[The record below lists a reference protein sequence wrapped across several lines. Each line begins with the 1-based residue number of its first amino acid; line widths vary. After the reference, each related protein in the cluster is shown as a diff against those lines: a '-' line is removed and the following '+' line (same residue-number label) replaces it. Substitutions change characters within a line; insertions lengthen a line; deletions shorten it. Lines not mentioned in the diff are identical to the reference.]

1 MGRYS
6 KPTRRTVMIGGVRF
20 MKVPGGR
27 SYVRMRSQPGMK
39 RSANAFGKNLGRK
52 RPRTPFAK
60 AVVNVMNK
68 YAEQKV
74 VFKENTPSTG
84 TQLYH
89 NNIHN
94 LDNNPFYTTVGT
106 AGESGTSGGGN
117 RVGKK
122 IFVKGIKCA
131 INLEAIQ
138 KHPLTHFWLY
148 LIKNKSDPDED
159 ITTQSEMYEGRSST
173 LPLDYIDTDKVDI
186 MFCKKWTLRMP
197 NMGTSKDLPAGD
209 GYAQTWENGGVP
221 EGKAV
226 VTNPQKLEK
235 FYVPVNRTFTYRDYD
250 LGAAQYVL
258 PVAPQR
264 YQWVMVAY
272 NNNAQGSDTANANS
286 KIGKVWLTSKLLFT
300 DV

>member
-1 MGRYS
+1 MPYKRPYRGRYLKQTKRQRRLYAARILGSFGVGS
-6 KPTRRTVMIGGVRF
+6 KPY
-20 MKVPGGR
+20 
-27 SYVRMRSQPGMK
+27 S
-39 RSANAFGKNLGRK
+39 KNIGRK
-52 RPRTPFAK
+52 RPRTKFAK
-60 AVVNVMNK
+60 AVVRVMNK

-106 AGESGTSGGGN
+106 AGEGGVGAVGT

-122 IFVKGIKCA
+122 IFIKGIKVA

-148 LIKNKSDPDED
+148 LIKNKIDPDED
-159 ITTQSEMYEGRSST
+159 ITVQSEMFEGRSST

-186 MFCKKWTLRMP
+186 MFCKKWTLRAP
-197 NMGTSKDLPAGD
+197 NMGTSTSLPAGD
-209 GYAQTWENGGVP
+209 GYAPTWENGGVP

-226 VTNPQKLEK
+226 VTNPQKIEK
-235 FYVPVNRTFTYRDYD
+235 FYVRINKTFTYRDYD
-250 LGAAQYVL
+250 LGATQYVL

-272 NNNAQGSDTANANS
+272 NNNAQSSDTANANS
-286 KIGKVWLTSKLLFT
+286 HIGKVWLTSKLLYT